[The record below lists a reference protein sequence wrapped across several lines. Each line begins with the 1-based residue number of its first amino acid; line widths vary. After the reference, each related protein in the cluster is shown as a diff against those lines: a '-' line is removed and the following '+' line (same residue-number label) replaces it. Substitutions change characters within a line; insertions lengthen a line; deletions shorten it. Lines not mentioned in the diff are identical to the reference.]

1 MGTLLSFTSTS
12 QNIVVPHCSGSMK
25 AVLAICL
32 SMMLVTTYADFTVH
46 VEEQDRTFCQISTNH
61 ACAAAC
67 NGRLCT
73 GTCISSCGI
82 FSRPF
87 SFLCSAVA
95 ASTCTAATTAA
106 SPASASAPF
115 TV

>member
-1 MGTLLSFTSTS
+1 MGTFCLLILS
-12 QNIVVPHCSGSMK
+12 SMK
-25 AVLAICL
+25 VMLAICL
-32 SMMLVTTYADFTVH
+32 AMLVVASADFSIH

-73 GTCISSCGI
+73 ETCISSCGI

-87 SFLCSAVA
+87 NYLCSAVA
-95 ASTCTAATTAA
+95 SGTCTAATTAA
-106 SPASASAPF
+106 SPAAASAPF

>member
-1 MGTLLSFTSTS
+1 MGTLLSFTSTRKYEGC
-12 QNIVVPHCSGSMK
+12 PLYLPGHDGG
-25 AVLAICL
+25 
-32 SMMLVTTYADFTVH
+32 TTYSDFTVH
-46 VEEQDRTFCQISTNH
+46 VDEQDRTFCQISTNH

-67 NGRLCT
+67 NGRGCT
-73 GTCISSCGI
+73 ETCISSCGI

-87 SFLCSAVA
+87 SYLCSAVA

>member
-1 MGTLLSFTSTS
+1 MGTFCLSILS
-12 QNIVVPHCSGSMK
+12 SMK
-25 AVLAICL
+25 VMLAICL
-32 SMMLVTTYADFTVH
+32 ALLVVVTSADFSIH

-61 ACAAAC
+61 ACTAAC

-73 GTCISSCGI
+73 ETCISSCGI

-87 SFLCSAVA
+87 SYLCSAVA
-95 ASTCTAATTAA
+95 SGTCTAATTAA

>member
-1 MGTLLSFTSTS
+1 MGTHYCLS
-12 QNIVVPHCSGSMK
+12 QLPGSMK

-32 SMMLVTTYADFTVH
+32 AMMLVTTYADFTVH

-61 ACAAAC
+61 ACGAAC

-73 GTCISSCGI
+73 ETCISSCGI

-87 SFLCSAVA
+87 SYLCSAVA

-106 SPASASAPF
+106 SPAAASAPF

>member
-1 MGTLLSFTSTS
+1 MGNQSFTPARIMKCAIAFCLALMVATS
-12 QNIVVPHCSGSMK
+12 
-25 AVLAICL
+25 
-32 SMMLVTTYADFTVH
+32 YADFTLH

-73 GTCISSCGI
+73 ETCISSCGI

-87 SFLCSAVA
+87 NYLCSAVA

-106 SPASASAPF
+106 SPAAAGAPF

>member
-1 MGTLLSFTSTS
+1 MGTLLSFTSTR
-12 QNIVVPHCSGSMK
+12 SMK
-25 AVLAICL
+25 MILAVCLA
-32 SMMLVTTYADFTVH
+32 MMVVITTADFTVH

-67 NGRLCT
+67 NGKGCT
-73 GTCISSCGI
+73 ETCISSCGI

-87 SFLCSAVA
+87 SYLCSAVA

-106 SPASASAPF
+106 SPAAASAPF

>member
-1 MGTLLSFTSTS
+1 MGTLLSFRCVT
-12 QNIVVPHCSGSMK
+12 VVSMK
-25 AVLAICL
+25 VVLSFCL
-32 SMMLVTTYADFTVH
+32 AMLVVVTSADFSIH

-73 GTCISSCGI
+73 ETCISSCGI

-87 SFLCSAVA
+87 SYLCSAVA
-95 ASTCTAATTAA
+95 SGTCTAATTAA
-106 SPASASAPF
+106 SPAAASAPF